1 MSIEQLAND
10 ELVENQLRGELHAHG
25 EPLIDTAWAVAG
37 RSDEIKI
44 DGSDRIL
51 NASASSGNKIVYV
64 MLILSVLAAIGG
76 PWMIMNMSGLPFG
89 LASSETSPGSRL
101 SSSPDHNTNATSD
114 RMTATSDRVPQIQE
128 RDRLQVH
135 DTIAG
140 NVDRDALAA
149 TLQSLNLASA
159 STASLGTTPSK
170 HSTGVQRTGGRAEEL
185 RSPTKPPTP
194 ETRPTTIPGWTLREV
209 SNGTAVL
216 EGPNGIWRVTPGQ
229 KVPGLG
235 KVDSVV
241 RWGNRLI
248 VATSS
253 GLISTP

>member
-1 MSIEQLAND
+1 MSTEQLAND
-10 ELVENQLRGELHAHG
+10 ELVENPLRRELHAHG
-25 EPLIDTAWAVAG
+25 EPLINTALAMAG

-44 DGSDRIL
+44 DESDRIL
-51 NASASSGNKIVYV
+51 NASASSSKIVYV
-64 MLILSVLAAIGG
+64 MLILSVLAVTGG

-89 LASSETSPGSRL
+89 LASSETPPGNRL
-101 SSSPDHNTNATSD
+101 SSSPDHSTNTTSD
-114 RMTATSDRVPQIQE
+114 RMPEIQK
-128 RDRLQVH
+128 RDPLQVL

-149 TLQSLNLASA
+149 TLQRLNLSSA
-159 STASLGTTPSK
+159 STASVGTAPSK
-170 HSTGVQRTGGRAEEL
+170 HSTGVQQIGGRAEEL
-185 RSPTKPPTP
+185 RNPTKPPTP

-216 EGPNGIWRVTPGQ
+216 QGPNGIWRAMPGQ
-229 KVPGLG
+229 TVPGIG

>member
-1 MSIEQLAND
+1 MSTEQLAND
-10 ELVENQLRGELHAHG
+10 ELVENQSGRELPTHG
-25 EPLIDTAWAVAG
+25 EPLIDTALALAG
-37 RSDEIKI
+37 WSGEIKI
-44 DGSDRIL
+44 DKSDRIL
-51 NASASSGNKIVYV
+51 NAPASSSKIVYV
-64 MLILSVLAAIGG
+64 MLILGVLATTVG
-76 PWMIMNMSGLPFG
+76 PWLIMNMSGLPFR
-89 LASSETSPGSRL
+89 LPSSEPPPGNRP
-101 SSSPDHNTNATSD
+101 SSSPDHSTNATSD
-114 RMTATSDRVPQIQE
+114 RMPATSNQVPEIQK

-149 TLQSLNLASA
+149 TMQSLNLSSA
-159 STASLGTTPSK
+159 STASVGTAPSK
-170 HSTGVQRTGGRAEEL
+170 HSTGVQRTGGRAEQL
-185 RSPTKPPTP
+185 RTPTKPPTP

-216 EGPNGIWRVTPGQ
+216 QGPNGIWRVIPGQ
-229 KVPGLG
+229 KVPGIG
-235 KVDSVV
+235 KVNSIV